1 MKVSV
6 LLLSFNQADLIA
18 AAIEG
23 VINQKTNFSF
33 ELLISD
39 DCSSDHSRSIIE
51 DYHKRFPHV
60 IKPFFQQENL
70 GPKNN
75 DYFLFQKSQGE
86 YLCYCEADDF
96 WCNENKLQMQVEFL
110 DGHPDYGLVH
120 GDVNFHFSDSGKTI
134 EAFNKTNQVK
144 IKSGDIY
151 NELLL
156 GNHYIKTM
164 TVCFR
169 KKILMDHYFT
179 DDYIRSSNWMMIDLS
194 QWLCI
199 ASCSKIQYLEHV
211 LATYRLGTESMSR
224 SKSPLK
230 MHLFHLDIF
239 DVRFH
244 FMRKYQLHSQ
254 ATMSLVNQMYVNM
267 LVGDAYKLSDWR
279 KLRIALQF
287 CRDNK
292 VILKPKMVVKIIL
305 LFVKV
310 FILRNQAHQ

>member
-120 GDVNFHFSDSGKTI
+120 GDVNFLFSDSGKFI
-134 EAFNKTNQVK
+134 QSYNKTNNIEV
-144 IKSGDIY
+144 KSGDIY

-164 TVCFR
+164 TVCYR
-169 KKILMDHYFT
+169 KKIMADHYFT
-179 DDYIRSSNWMMIDLS
+179 DDYIRNSNWMMIDLS

-199 ASCSKIQYLEHV
+199 ASCSKIHYLKEV
-211 LATYRLGTESMSR
+211 LATYRLRSESMSR
-224 SKSPLK
+224 SKSSLK
-230 MHLFHLDIF
+230 MHHFHLDIF
-239 DVRFH
+239 DIRFH
-244 FMRKYQLHSQ
+244 FMQKYQKHSE
-254 ATMSLVNQMYVNM
+254 ATLARVNEMYVNM
-267 LVGDAYKLSDWR
+267 LVGDAYKLSDW
-279 KLRIALQF
+279 KIIKKAIQF
-287 CRDNK
+287 ARVKK
-292 VILKPKMVVKIIL
+292 VILKPKILIKLIL
-305 LFVKV
+305 LSVQVV
-310 FILRNQAHQ
+310 FLGSKHQR